1 MQTLISYVRS
11 GQPDLTNRQMALL
24 LLVYLTPG
32 PHTVRGLAH
41 ILGVSKPVITRALN
55 TLGTLGYLRRVRDEA
70 DRRNVFVAQTS
81 IGQDFL
87 ERFERNIEQQ
97 ESSSRRGASRERGIH
112 AWRSDIA
119 DIALAGRLF
128 APHYAAP
135 LIRACGMIATPVL
148 NEPADGAEAVSEL
161 LPGEGFAV
169 LDVTAG
175 WAWGYCLADHRVG
188 YVEAIE
194 LAEPLAPTHVVVEAQ
209 APIQSGADPL
219 AATLSHLPL
228 GSRLRGEVRGASLEF
243 EGGFVPLSYLRP
255 VEEPEEDP
263 VAVAQR
269 LLGAPYR
276 QGGRTSHGIDC
287 SGLVQLSLQ
296 LCGIDAPRDTRE
308 QRGLGTALVDDAPL
322 KRGDLLFCEDH
333 VGMMVDD
340 RMAIQ
345 VSWQARKVAV
355 EPFACAVPQG
365 SVAGLERRRLG

>member
-1 MQTLISYVRS
+1 MI
-11 GQPDLTNRQMALL
+11 
-24 LLVYLTPG
+24 
-32 PHTVRGLAH
+32 
-41 ILGVSKPVITRALN
+41 
-55 TLGTLGYLRRVRDEA
+55 
-70 DRRNVFVAQTS
+70 
-81 IGQDFL
+81 
-87 ERFERNIEQQ
+87 
-97 ESSSRRGASRERGIH
+97 
-112 AWRSDIA
+112 
-119 DIALAGRLF
+119 
-128 APHYAAP
+128 AAP
-135 LIRACGMIATPVL
+135 VL
-148 NEPADGAEAVSEL
+148 HEPADGAGAVSEL

-188 YVEAIE
+188 YVEAIG
-194 LAEPLAPTHVVVEAQ
+194 LAEPLAPTHVVIEAQ
-209 APIQSGADPL
+209 APIQSGSDPL

-228 GSRLRGEVRGASLEF
+228 GSRLHGRIHGASLEF

-255 VEEPEEDP
+255 VGEREQDP

-296 LCGIDAPRDTRE
+296 LCGIDAPRDARE
-308 QRGLGTALVDDAPL
+308 QRGLGEPLPNDAPL

-345 VSWQARKVAV
+345 VSWEAQKVAV
-355 EPFACAVPQG
+355 EPFRCAVPPG
-365 SVAGLERRRLG
+365 SAAGLERRRIG